1 VKDDFDRYS
10 IDNRLEVVLGEK
22 RLFISPIELQIP
34 IFRGKI
40 EVNRLREFMKAL
52 NVRGEEYGIEV

>member
-1 VKDDFDRYS
+1 LGSDKD
-10 IDNRLEVVLGEK
+10 
-22 RLFISPIELQIP
+22 IEDAIYLWD
-34 IFRGKI
+34 IFREKI